1 MAKTTVSTDAC
12 SVDPKHYTAE
22 SENDRLRIV
31 RCRYGPGEKS
41 QMHSHPDLVVISM
54 GEADVR
60 FTYPDG
66 RSEDVHMT
74 PGQAMFMPAVTHL
87 PENRSDK
94 PFEVLL
100 VELKK

>member
-1 MAKTTVSTDAC
+1 MAKATLAKDAVT
-12 SVDPKHYTAE
+12 VDPKHYSVE
-22 SENDRLRIV
+22 SENPRLRIV
-31 RCRYGPGEKS
+31 RARYGPGEKS
-41 QMHSHPDLVVISM
+41 QMHSHPDLVVISL
-54 GEADVR
+54 GDADVR
-60 FTYPDG
+60 FSYPDG

-100 VELKK
+100 VELKA